1 MTKQEKMYAIVSGYD
16 EHTMDRKTYSTE
28 QGITLNMFCYW
39 RGKWLK
45 EQRSGATK
53 KSLPPKASSLAQ
65 SSPAFEPFS
74 VDMPST
80 GKVSANAESFYEI
93 IYPNGVRFR
102 LPQLDLP
109 LIKKLIDLY
118 V

>member
-16 EHTMDRKTYSTE
+16 EHTMDRKTYSAE
-28 QGITLNMFCYW
+28 HGITLNIFCYW

-45 EQRSGATK
+45 EQRLVSTN
-53 KSLPPKASSLAQ
+53 KSHPPKPSR
-65 SSPAFEPFS
+65 AFEPFS

-80 GKVSANAESFYEI
+80 DKASIDSVNSYEI

-102 LPQLDLP
+102 LPHLDLS
-109 LIKKLIDLY
+109 LIKNLIDLY

>member
-16 EHTMDRKTYSTE
+16 EHTMDRKTYSAE

-45 EQRSGATK
+45 DQRSVSTK
-53 KSLPPKASSLAQ
+53 KSLPPKASSTTKP
-65 SSPAFEPFS
+65 SPAFEPFS
-74 VDMPST
+74 VSVPTTDNIST
-80 GKVSANAESFYEI
+80 NTESLYEI

-102 LPQLDLP
+102 LPHLDLS